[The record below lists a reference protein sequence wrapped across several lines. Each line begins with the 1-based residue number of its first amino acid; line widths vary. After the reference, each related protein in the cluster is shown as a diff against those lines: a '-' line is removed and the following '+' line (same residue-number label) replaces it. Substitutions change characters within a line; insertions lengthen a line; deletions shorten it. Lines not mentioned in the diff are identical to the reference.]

1 LYGSPAGRALFTNN
15 ETNRERLYGCQARN
29 ESPYVKDAMHRHV
42 VFGEACVNPDR
53 TGTKAALHYQFD
65 VPAGGSVV
73 VRLRLT
79 DRDDLQQ
86 PIEEVDGIVA
96 ARLREA
102 NEFYE
107 EIHPPSA
114 SADERSVQRQAFAG
128 LLWTKQSYL
137 FDVRVWLDGDGKE
150 PPPPESR
157 RHIRNQHWQHLNSLR
172 VMTVPDKW
180 EYPWFAAWD
189 LAFQCIPLALVD
201 PDFAKNQLWLLLFEQ
216 FQHPNGQIP
225 AYEWEFSDLNPPVHA
240 WAVWRVYNMDRIRSG
255 KADREWL
262 ERCFHKLMIN
272 FTWWVNKVDKE
283 GNNVFEGGFL
293 GLDNITVV
301 DRSKRCSDGSTI
313 EQSDATGWMGMFCL
327 NLMRIALELARE
339 NRTYEALATKFFQH
353 YVLVAGAM
361 KHMGNRDYSLWD
373 EKDGFFYDVL
383 RYPDGGFVKLRV
395 RSLVGLIPLFAVE
408 RLEESWIEPFE
419 EFRAHLHWFL
429 KNRKDLVEGV
439 VHTIKH
445 ANETTHVLTILN
457 QEQIRRITGR
467 IMDEN
472 EFLSDYGVR
481 SLSKA
486 HKEHPFVF
494 DGQAVGYEPA
504 ESISKIKGGNSNWRG
519 PLWFPTSFLL
529 IESLRKLGKAF
540 GGGDVTEGITPG
552 VPFNQM
558 AREIAQRMIKTF
570 TLDENGKRAVF
581 CNDAKFQD
589 DPHWRDHLLFYEYF
603 HGDTGAG
610 LGASHQTGWTG
621 LIASLIDEWR
631 H

>member
-1 LYGSPAGRALFTNN
+1 
-15 ETNRERLYGCQARN
+15 
-29 ESPYVKDAMHRHV
+29 
-42 VFGEACVNPDR
+42 
-53 TGTKAALHYQFD
+53 
-65 VPAGGSVV
+65 
-73 VRLRLT
+73 
-79 DRDDLQQ
+79 
-86 PIEEVDGIVA
+86 
-96 ARLREA
+96 
-102 NEFYE
+102 
-107 EIHPPSA
+107 
-114 SADERSVQRQAFAG
+114 
-128 LLWTKQSYL
+128 
-137 FDVRVWLDGDGKE
+137 
-150 PPPPESR
+150 
-157 RHIRNQHWQHLNSLR
+157 
-172 VMTVPDKW
+172 
-180 EYPWFAAWD
+180 
-189 LAFQCIPLALVD
+189 
-201 PDFAKNQLWLLLFEQ
+201 
-216 FQHPNGQIP
+216 
-225 AYEWEFSDLNPPVHA
+225 
-240 WAVWRVYNMDRIRSG
+240 
-255 KADREWL
+255 
-262 ERCFHKLMIN
+262 
-272 FTWWVNKVDKE
+272 
-283 GNNVFEGGFL
+283 
-293 GLDNITVV
+293 
-301 DRSKRCSDGSTI
+301 
-313 EQSDATGWMGMFCL
+313 
-327 NLMRIALELARE
+327 
-339 NRTYEALATKFFQH
+339 
-353 YVLVAGAM
+353 M